1 MQPRVRDLV
10 YPAVYLLS
18 FALLFGCAYF
28 YLEGDA
34 TARRLPRA
42 ASNAALSVASA
53 GVPWGARLE
62 LERTTYYP
70 GTPDS
75 VRVRVFDAVGRPLT
89 AHGERTLSLVVVRRD
104 LTEFQPLRAFPDGGG
119 TWSAPLTLHSPGPY
133 RLIAEIR
140 TEAEPLLLGADLTAP
155 GPYRPSS
162 VEAPAAQAQSWP
174 YAVRMNGTARAGEPS
189 RLAFTLLRGTS
200 ATGPDADT
208 NHLNHVHLTAL
219 RLGDLVPARVALVP
233 DRIDGSTVG
242 VDLACSRAGTYRLF
256 LTFGDERAPHI
267 ADFTLPVPA

>member
-1 MQPRVRDLV
+1 VRDLV

-18 FALLFGCAYF
+18 FGLLFGWASF
-28 YLEGDA
+28 SLEGDA
-34 TARRLPRA
+34 TARRVPPA
-42 ASNAALSVASA
+42 APNAALSAASA
-53 GVPWGARLE
+53 DVPVAARLE

-75 VRVRVFDAVGRPLT
+75 VRVRVFDADGRPL
-89 AHGERTLSLVVVRRD
+89 AARGERTLSLVVVRRD

-119 TWSAPLTLHSPGPY
+119 TWSAPLTLNSPGPY

-140 TEAEPLLLGADLTAP
+140 TEAEPLVLGADLTAP

-162 VEAPAAQAQSWP
+162 VEAPAARAESWP
-174 YAVRMNGTARAGEPS
+174 YAVRMSGTARAGEPS
-189 RLAFTLLRGTS
+189 RLAFTLLRGESPGGSDT
-200 ATGPDADT
+200 ADLS
-208 NHLNHVHLTAL
+208 HAHLTAL
-219 RLGDLVPARVALVP
+219 RLGDLVPARVAWVP